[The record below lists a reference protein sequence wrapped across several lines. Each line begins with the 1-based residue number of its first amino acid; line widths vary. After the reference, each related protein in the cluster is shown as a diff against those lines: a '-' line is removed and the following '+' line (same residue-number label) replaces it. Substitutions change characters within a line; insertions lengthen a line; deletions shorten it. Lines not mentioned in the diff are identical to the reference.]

1 MFRSKVG
8 LSWIEVPKKNKKI
21 KSCGINVRKGL
32 TAGVPSDVQV
42 ES

>member
-1 MFRSKVG
+1 MFRSKVEE
-8 LSWIEVPKKNKKI
+8 SWIEDPKKNIKI
-21 KSCGINVRKGL
+21 YSCGINVRKGL